1 MTTRFRAVIF
11 RAARFRAASFRAAIV
26 VLGGLLQVLMFCP
39 ACTKVINLSVPNAA
53 AQIVIEGNVTNGPG
67 PYQVSITTT
76 VPFSANNNFPTVD
89 GAQVTITD
97 NAGLY
102 DSLVET
108 APGIYSTQG
117 NWVGQPGNAYTLR
130 VSVNGGHH
138 TGTSTMPQP
147 VNLDS
152 VTFEQVVKL
161 KKTVIEAVPNFQDPP
176 GVGHYYQFTESI
188 NGSPLNKIFV
198 FSDRLAAGNYIRQ
211 PLADDSVHLQAGDY
225 LSLNMYCLDE
235 NTYNYFFDLAQQQN
249 TGTFAAVLFT
259 DVAPANPN
267 NNLSGGALGYFSAN
281 TTQTWAGYVNVP

>member
-1 MTTRFRAVIF
+1 MTTQMTTTIFRAV
-11 RAARFRAASFRAAIV
+11 IV
-26 VLGGLLQVLMFCP
+26 VLGGLLMVLMFCP

-53 AQIVIEGNVTNGPG
+53 TQIVIEGNVTNGPG

-76 VPFSANNNFPTVD
+76 VPFNANNVFPTVD
-89 GAQVTITD
+89 GAMVTITD
-97 NAGLY
+97 TAGLY

-117 NWVGQPGNAYTLR
+117 NWVGQPGNTYTLH
-130 VSVNGGHH
+130 VSVNGGSY

-152 VTFEQVVKL
+152 VTFVQVSRL
-161 KKTVIEAVPNFQDPP
+161 KKSVIEAEPNFQDPP
-176 GVGHYYQFTESI
+176 GVGHYYQFAETI

-198 FSDRLAAGNYIRQ
+198 FDDRLSAGNYIRQ
-211 PLADDSVHLQAGDY
+211 PLADDSAHLQAGDY
-225 LSLNMYCLDE
+225 LSLNMYCVDE
-235 NTYNYFFDLAQQQN
+235 NTYNYFRELAQQQN
-249 TGTFAAVLFT
+249 TGTFEAVLFT

-281 TTQTWAGYVNVP
+281 TTQTWTGYVNL

>member
-1 MTTRFRAVIF
+1 MTTMIF
-11 RAARFRAASFRAAIV
+11 RVVIV
-26 VLGGLLQVLMFCP
+26 VPVGVFLVLMCCP

-53 AQIVIEGNVTNGPG
+53 TQIVIEGNVTNGPG

-76 VPFSANNNFPTVD
+76 VPFSADNNFPTVD

-102 DSLVET
+102 DSLTET

-117 NWVGQPGNAYTLR
+117 HWVGQPGNTYTLH
-130 VSVNGGHH
+130 VSVNGSSY

-147 VNLDS
+147 VNLDT
-152 VTFEQVVKL
+152 VTFVQVSRL
-161 KKTVIEAVPNFQDPP
+161 KKAVIEAEPNFQDPP
-176 GVGHYYQFTESI
+176 GVGHYYQFAETI

-198 FSDRLAAGNYIRQ
+198 FSDRLSAGNYIRQ
-211 PLADDSVHLQAGDY
+211 PLSDDSAHLEAGDY
-225 LSLNMYCLDE
+225 LSLNMYCVDK
-235 NTYNYFFDLAQQQN
+235 NTYNYFNELAQQQH
-249 TGTFAAVLFT
+249 TGSFVAVMFT

-281 TTQTWAGYVNVP
+281 TTQTWSGYVNL

>member
-1 MTTRFRAVIF
+1 MTTYQMTSMI
-11 RAARFRAASFRAAIV
+11 FRAAIV
-26 VLGGLLQVLMFCP
+26 ALGGLLMVLMFCP

-53 AQIVIEGNVTNGPG
+53 TQIVIEGNVTNGPG

-76 VPFSANNNFPTVD
+76 VPFSANNVFPTVD
-89 GAQVTITD
+89 GARVTITD

-102 DSLVET
+102 DSLTET

-117 NWVGQPGNAYTLR
+117 NWVGQPGNTYTLS
-130 VSVNGGHH
+130 VSVNGGSY

-152 VTFEQVVKL
+152 VTFEQVSRL
-161 KKTVIEAVPNFQDPP
+161 KKSVIEAVPNFQDPP
-176 GVGHYYQFTESI
+176 GVGHYYQFAETI

-198 FSDRLAAGNYIRQ
+198 FDDRLSAGNYIHQ
-211 PLADDSVHLQAGDY
+211 PLADDSAHLQAGDY
-225 LSLNMYCLDE
+225 LSLNMYCVDE
-235 NTYNYFFDLAQQQN
+235 NTYNYFRDLAQQQN

-281 TTQTWAGYVNVP
+281 TTQTWTGYVNL

>member
-1 MTTRFRAVIF
+1 MKIGA
-11 RAARFRAASFRAAIV
+11 
-26 VLGGLLQVLMFCP
+26 LLLLMICCA

-53 AQIVIEGNVTNGPG
+53 TQIVIEGNVTNGPG

-76 VPFSANNNFPTVD
+76 VPFSADNNFPTVD

-97 NAGLY
+97 HAGLY

-108 APGIYSTQG
+108 APGVYSTQG
-117 NWVGQPGNAYTLR
+117 NWVGQPGNAYTLN
-130 VSVNGGHH
+130 VSVNGGHY

-152 VTFEQVVKL
+152 VTFVQISRL
-161 KKTVIEAVPNFQDPP
+161 KKGIIEAVPNFQDPP
-176 GVGHYYQFTESI
+176 DVGHYYQFAETI

-198 FSDRLAAGNYIRQ
+198 FDDRLSAGNYIQQ
-211 PLADDSVHLQAGDY
+211 PLADDSAHLQAGDY

-235 NTYNYFFDLAQQQN
+235 NTYNYFRELAQQQN
-249 TGTFAAVLFT
+249 TGTFEAVLFT

-281 TTQTWAGYVNVP
+281 TTQTWTGFVNL

>member
-1 MTTRFRAVIF
+1 MTTHKMTTTIF
-11 RAARFRAASFRAAIV
+11 RDAIFRTMTV
-26 VLGGLLQVLMFCP
+26 VLGGLLLVLMFCP

-53 AQIVIEGNVTNGPG
+53 TQIVIEGNVTNEPG
-67 PYQVSITTT
+67 PYQVSISTT

-89 GAQVTITD
+89 GAMVTITD

-108 APGIYSTQG
+108 APGTYGTQG
-117 NWVGQPGNAYTLR
+117 NWVGQPGNTYTLH
-130 VSVNGGHH
+130 VSVNGGSY
-138 TGTSTMPQP
+138 TGASTMPQP

-152 VTFEQVVKL
+152 VTFVQVSRL
-161 KKTVIEAVPNFQDPP
+161 RKTVIEAVPNFQDPP
-176 GVGHYYQFTESI
+176 GVGHYYQFTETI

-198 FSDRLAAGNYIRQ
+198 FDDRLSAGNYIRQ
-211 PLADDSVHLQAGDY
+211 ALTDDSADLQQGDY
-225 LSLNMYCLDE
+225 LALSMLCVDE
-235 NTYNYFFDLAQQQN
+235 NTYNYFRELAQQQN

-281 TTQTWAGYVNVP
+281 TTQTWTGYVNL